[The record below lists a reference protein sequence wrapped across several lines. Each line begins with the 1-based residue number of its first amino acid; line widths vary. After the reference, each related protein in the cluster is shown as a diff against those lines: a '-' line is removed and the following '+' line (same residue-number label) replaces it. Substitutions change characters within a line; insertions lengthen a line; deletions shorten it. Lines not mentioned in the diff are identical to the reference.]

1 MNISSVK
8 TSTPAPRVMQI
19 LCLPIIWLFLTGLM
33 AAAHAQTAASSDGLS
48 KMHLQVKQW
57 LAQTHSVSPADVSIA
72 PLDERLKVQL
82 CDKPLQVDHPFAS
95 KQTVRVRCSEPNW
108 QLFVQVSLPATS
120 PSPAPG
126 TVNAS
131 SVLPG
136 SSNASPSSPA
146 GSNAGTPQQ
155 KPTRTTLITKRL
167 LQRGTLLQ
175 ADMLEEAQ
183 VQAANVD
190 TQLLTSF
197 KDVQQAELTR
207 DIPAGQPL
215 RISDIRRALMV
226 RQGQVVML
234 SVGEKNEFQISIR
247 MEAMQD
253 GRMGEQVK
261 LRNPESGKQVS
272 GVVTGPNA
280 ARGL

>member
-1 MNISSVK
+1 
-8 TSTPAPRVMQI
+8 
-19 LCLPIIWLFLTGLM
+19 M
-33 AAAHAQTAASSDGLS
+33 AVAHAQTAAPDGLS
-48 KMHLQVKQW
+48 KMHLHVKQW
-57 LAQTHSVSPADVSIA
+57 LAQTHNVSPVDVNIA

-82 CDKPLQVDHPFAS
+82 CVKPLQVDHPFAS

-108 QLFVQVSLPATS
+108 QLFVQVSLPTTS
-120 PSPAPG
+120 SSTASG
-126 TVNAS
+126 TVNTSSAS
-131 SVLPG
+131 SGPSNSPT
-136 SSNASPSSPA
+136 SSTTSNNA
-146 GSNAGTPQQ
+146 NAPQQ

-261 LRNPESGKQVS
+261 LKNPESGKQVS
-272 GVVTGPNA
+272 GVVTGPNTV
-280 ARGL
+280 RGL

>member
-1 MNISSVK
+1 
-8 TSTPAPRVMQI
+8 
-19 LCLPIIWLFLTGLM
+19 
-33 AAAHAQTAASSDGLS
+33 
-48 KMHLQVKQW
+48 
-57 LAQTHSVSPADVSIA
+57 
-72 PLDERLKVQL
+72 
-82 CDKPLQVDHPFAS
+82 
-95 KQTVRVRCSEPNW
+95 
-108 QLFVQVSLPATS
+108 
-120 PSPAPG
+120 
-126 TVNAS
+126 
-131 SVLPG
+131 
-136 SSNASPSSPA
+136 
-146 GSNAGTPQQ
+146 
-155 KPTRTTLITKRL
+155 
-167 LQRGTLLQ
+167 
-175 ADMLEEAQ
+175 MLEEAQ